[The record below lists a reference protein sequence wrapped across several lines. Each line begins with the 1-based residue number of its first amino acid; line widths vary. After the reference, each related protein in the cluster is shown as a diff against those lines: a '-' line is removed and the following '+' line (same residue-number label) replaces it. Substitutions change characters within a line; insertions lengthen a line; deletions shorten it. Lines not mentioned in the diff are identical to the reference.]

1 MNKVLLIAYHFP
13 PLGGGGVFRT
23 LKFTKYLPEFGYQ
36 PHVLTVMNPMY
47 RIKDPTLI
55 GEIPPSAK
63 VYRTFS
69 FEQSI
74 LRAPRRLL
82 GINLKWFYV
91 PDENI
96 GWLPSAVRQGEKII
110 KKANIDIVYAT
121 APIFTSFLI
130 GFLLKRKTGKPLVV
144 DYRDP
149 WTQNIFLEY
158 PSKLHRRID
167 DKLEKFVLE
176 TTDHVIVT
184 SDPMKHRLVE
194 KYPFTKG
201 KIDTITNGFDPED
214 FKNLTVKK
222 DKEKFVIVYT
232 GSLYGRRT
240 GEKFFMA
247 FRELIEANPELE
259 TKIQVLITGLISKQ
273 DAFCIEKFGLKNVI
287 KLLGYRSHKESLSLM
302 ANADVLL
309 LIMSLEEV
317 CNAKIGTLTIPGK
330 VFEYLGVKR
339 PILAI
344 VPPGPAADIIR
355 STKTGVIVSPQDTGV
370 IAQTILKLFQDWKNG
385 TLEVLESDISK
396 YDRRVLTQKLVNVF
410 QQVQV
415 N

>member
-36 PHVLTVMNPMY
+36 PHVLTVKNPMY

-55 GEIPPSAK
+55 REIPPSAK

-69 FEQSI
+69 FEHII
-74 LRAPRRLL
+74 LRAPRLL

-110 KKANIDIVYAT
+110 RKANIDIVYAT

-149 WTQNIFLEY
+149 WTQNVFIEY
-158 PSKLHRRID
+158 PSKLHKKIE

-176 TTDHVIVT
+176 TADHVIVT
-184 SDPMKHRLVE
+184 SDPMKHHLVE

-222 DKEKFVIVYT
+222 DKEKFVIAYT

-240 GEKFFMA
+240 GEKVFMA
-247 FRELIEANPELE
+247 FRDLIKANPELE

-273 DAFCIEKFGLKNVI
+273 DVFSIEKFGLKNVI

-302 ANADVLL
+302 ANADILL
-309 LIMSLEEV
+309 LMMSLEEV
-317 CNAKIGTLTIPGK
+317 CNARSGTLTIPGK
-330 VFEYLGVKR
+330 VFEYLGMKR

-344 VPPGPAADIIR
+344 VPPGPAANIIR
-355 STKTGVIVSPQDTGV
+355 STKTGVVVSPQDTGV

-415 N
+415 K

>member
-36 PHVLTVMNPMY
+36 PHVLTVKNPMY

-309 LIMSLEEV
+309 LIMSLEEM

-370 IAQTILKLFQDWKNG
+370 IAQAILKLFQDWKNG
-385 TLEVLESDISK
+385 TLEVLKSDISK

>member
-36 PHVLTVMNPMY
+36 PHVLTVKNPMY

-385 TLEVLESDISK
+385 TLEVLKSDISK

>member
-36 PHVLTVMNPMY
+36 PHVLTVKNPMY

-55 GEIPPSAK
+55 REIPPSAK

-69 FEQSI
+69 FEHII
-74 LRAPRRLL
+74 LRAPRLL

-110 KKANIDIVYAT
+110 RKANIDIVYAT

-149 WTQNIFLEY
+149 WTQNVFIEY
-158 PSKLHRRID
+158 PSKLHKRIE

-176 TTDHVIVT
+176 TADHVIVT
-184 SDPMKHRLVE
+184 SDPMKHHLVE

-222 DKEKFVIVYT
+222 DKEKFVIAYT

-240 GEKFFMA
+240 GEKVFMA
-247 FRELIEANPELE
+247 FRDLIKANPELV

-273 DAFCIEKFGLKNVI
+273 DAFSIEKFGLKNVI

-302 ANADVLL
+302 ANADILL
-309 LIMSLEEV
+309 LMMSLEEV
-317 CNAKIGTLTIPGK
+317 CNARSGTLTIPGK
-330 VFEYLGVKR
+330 VFEYLGMKR

-344 VPPGPAADIIR
+344 VPPGPAANIIR
-355 STKTGVIVSPQDTGV
+355 STKTGVVVSPQDTGV

-396 YDRRVLTQKLVNVF
+396 YDRRALTQKLVNVF

-415 N
+415 K

>member
-36 PHVLTVMNPMY
+36 PHVLTVKNPMY

-55 GEIPPSAK
+55 REIPPSAK

-69 FEQSI
+69 FEHII
-74 LRAPRRLL
+74 LRAPRLL

-110 KKANIDIVYAT
+110 RKANIDIVYAT

-149 WTQNIFLEY
+149 WTQNVFIEY
-158 PSKLHRRID
+158 PSKLHKKIE

-176 TTDHVIVT
+176 TADHVIVT
-184 SDPMKHRLVE
+184 SDPMKHHLVE

-222 DKEKFVIVYT
+222 DKEKFVIAYT

-240 GEKFFMA
+240 GEKVFMA
-247 FRELIEANPELE
+247 FRDLIKANPELE

-273 DAFCIEKFGLKNVI
+273 DVFSIEKFGLKNVI

-302 ANADVLL
+302 ANADILL
-309 LIMSLEEV
+309 LMMSLEEV
-317 CNAKIGTLTIPGK
+317 CNARSGTLTIPGK
-330 VFEYLGVKR
+330 VFEYLGIKR

-344 VPPGPAADIIR
+344 VPPGPAANIIR
-355 STKTGVIVSPQDTGV
+355 STKTGVVVSPQDTGV

-415 N
+415 K